1 MSDITSAIVERLR
14 IENKQYVPYQNSDA
28 FNQMDLDQFIRHV
41 GIYQHSLDEFIEFLE
56 GTLIPDIYEE
66 NPESATGDDFVT
78 SVRFLKKY
86 RLLLIEGFL
95 TPRSS
100 STTD

>member
-28 FNQMDLDQFIRHV
+28 FNPWCSWSQID
-41 GIYQHSLDEFIEFLE
+41 LDEFIEFLE

-78 SVRFLKKY
+78 SVRLLKKY
-86 RLLLIEGFL
+86 RLLLKN
-95 TPRSS
+95 PREALGIHEDAP
-100 STTD
+100 TTD